1 MTIEQIV
8 GGVIWIQSMIL
19 LAALV
24 FAAFEAA
31 FWLCG
36 QRRCFLTRR
45 RLGVTACASLA
56 VLPVLLP
63 ILLASPLATSVN
75 ATDAIVAQYLKGNLS
90 VSASEMS
97 ALISV
102 KPKMIDHI
110 TSGDSTLIMVLIA
123 VFLASFVGRGIY
135 LAINLARISRSIR
148 AGHVMGQSR
157 RVRVVLSPEITVPY
171 STRGLWFY
179 YVVLPENLYR
189 DRDAMQMSIGHEMQ
203 HIRQGDVDAEV
214 ILSLISPV
222 AILNPGFWFLSGRL
236 RKLGELACDRAYL
249 ARRGFDA
256 HSYSVRLLSIA
267 RRNRE
272 TRGQPR
278 AFGVPL
284 VGRTIP
290 LIGRRSMLKDRILEI
305 AHDQANP
312 RRERRFVGIAMS
324 AVVTACVFVG
334 ATSLAQPEDWSH
346 ERIMLTTVANL
357 ERLNQ
362 LNTLAQREW

>member
-24 FAAFEAA
+24 FAVFEAA
-31 FWLCG
+31 FMLCG

-45 RLGVTACASLA
+45 RLGVSACLSLA
-56 VLPVLLP
+56 VLPFVLP
-63 ILLASPLATSVN
+63 LLMSSPLATSVN

-97 ALISV
+97 SLISMKTQFVDHIATGGSWPVMVLVAAFLTALIARSV
-102 KPKMIDHI
+102 
-110 TSGDSTLIMVLIA
+110 
-123 VFLASFVGRGIY
+123 Y
-135 LAINLARISRSIR
+135 LLVNVSRISRAIQ
-148 AGHVMGQSR
+148 AGHVMRQSR
-157 RVRVVLSPEITVPY
+157 RVRVVVSPEITVPF

-214 ILSLISPV
+214 VLSLISPLV
-222 AILNPGFWFLSGRL
+222 VLNPGFWFLSGRL

-249 ARRGFDA
+249 ARRRFDA
-256 HSYSVRLLSIA
+256 HGYSIRLLTIA
-267 RRNRE
+267 RRNRN

-284 VGRTIP
+284 VGRSVP

-305 AHDQANP
+305 AHDQSNP
-312 RRERRFVGIAMS
+312 TRERRFIGVAMS
-324 AVVTACVFVG
+324 VVMSACVLLG
-334 ATSLAQPEDWSH
+334 ATSLAQPAGWSH
-346 ERIMLTTVANL
+346 ERIMLSTVANL

-362 LNTLAQREW
+362 LNTLAQRSW